1 MVWGREVFKDILVNK
16 EYYFSP
22 KSFRSKGTQIL
33 LGLFLTFF
41 IFLADV
47 IHIPFLSSFITQ
59 LDYRTYDQVVQLN
72 WRPHQTIPQVV
83 VIDIDNKSVQ
93 QEGRWPWP
101 RNKIAELI
109 NKLKQNGVVTI
120 GTDIVM
126 AEAEVNYAIG
136 LKDEL
141 KKMMPQLPSEQK
153 QFTNFLEQ
161 IAPRVDNDRILA
173 QSLLDHNVVLGFLF
187 HNDKEIRK
195 GALPLPLMN
204 PEDKYLYRDSLP
216 LYQFSGY
223 NGCLP
228 LFLNASTQA
237 GAVTNVP
244 DLDGTIRHGLMLA
257 SYENKLYPTLA
268 LATAMNYLMVKQ
280 VALKTD
286 NHKLL
291 GIQMGNVFIPTND
304 KGQILIPF
312 WGQIGSLNYYSA
324 TDILRD
330 KIDPKQ
336 LQGSIAV
343 IGSTIILLADLHQS
357 PVAQSFPGVEMVG
370 NMIQGIVGQQLVSE
384 FDWRTTQGKIYL
396 ILIGLLFT
404 LLFSFLSVS
413 RILILAVI
421 GILVLRALSIYLFVY
436 QSLYLPIALILTL
449 VVLLTLTNYGYL
461 FIIERRQKRKLNQ
474 LFGQYV
480 PEDYVKELVDSSH
493 QYSMEGQERNM
504 TVLFSDI
511 RNFTNL
517 SETLDAS
524 NVKRLLNAF
533 FTPITEIIFSFRGTI
548 DKYVGDMIV
557 AFWGAPMLDEDHAS
571 HAINCALTMAKQLP
585 QINEKIRE
593 KDLPAVSIGIGIG
606 TGLMNVG
613 DMGSEF
619 RRAYTVI
626 GDTVNLASRLQD
638 LTKFYKVMILVSD
651 KTRAGQDQFVWRTID
666 KITVKGRKSGLTIYQ
681 PIGKV
686 TDVSAE
692 IVTELDIY
700 HDALKDYYEQNWSSA
715 EKKFDMLLSKSPGIY
730 LYGMYLK
737 RIKEFMEIPPPE
749 NWDGI
754 FVHQHK

>member
-1 MVWGREVFKDILVNK
+1 MKK
-16 EYYFSP
+16 ERYFSP
-22 KSFRSKGTQIL
+22 KILKSKGTQIL
-33 LGLFLTFF
+33 LGLLVVVLIFF
-41 IFLADV
+41 ADV
-47 IHIPFLSSFITQ
+47 IQIPFLSSFITQ
-59 LDYRTYDQVVQLN
+59 LDYRTYDQVIQLN
-72 WRPHQTIPQVV
+72 WRPHQTIPRVV

-101 RNKIAELI
+101 RNKIADLI

-120 GTDIVM
+120 ATDIVM

-141 KKMMPQLPSEQK
+141 KKLMPQLSPEQK
-153 QFTNFLEQ
+153 QLPGLLNQ
-161 IAPRVDNDRILA
+161 IASKVDNDRILA
-173 QSLLDHNVVLGFLF
+173 EALLDHNVVLGFLF

-195 GALPLPLMN
+195 GELPLPLTN
-204 PEDKYLYRDSLP
+204 PEDKYLCKEDLP

-228 LFLNASTQA
+228 LFLKASTQA

-244 DLDGTIRHGLMLA
+244 DLDGTVRHGLMLA
-257 SYENKLYPTLA
+257 SYDNKLYPTLS
-268 LATAMNYLMVKQ
+268 LAAAMNYLMVKHIT
-280 VALKTD
+280 LKT
-286 NHKLL
+286 HHHQLY
-291 GIQMGNVFIPTND
+291 GIQIGNVLIPTNAH
-304 KGQILIPF
+304 GQILIPF
-312 WGQIGSLNYYSA
+312 WGQIGTLDYYSA

-330 KIDPKQ
+330 KINPEQ
-336 LQGSIAV
+336 LQGAIAV

-357 PVAQSFPGVEMVG
+357 PVTQSFPGVEMVG

-384 FDWRTTQGKIYL
+384 YDWRIPQGRLYL
-396 ILIGLLFT
+396 VLIGLLFT
-404 LLFSFLSVS
+404 FLFSFLSVS
-413 RILILAVI
+413 RMLILAVSSII
-421 GILVLRALSIYLFVY
+421 GIRVLSIYLFV
-436 QSLYLPIALILTL
+436 SKSFYLPIAL
-449 VVLLTLTNYGYL
+449 LLTLIVLQTLVNYSYL
-461 FIIERRQKRKLNQ
+461 FIIERRQKRKINQ

-480 PEDYVKELVDSSH
+480 PEDYVKELIESPE

-511 RNFTNL
+511 RNFTSV

-524 NVKRLLNAF
+524 HVKRLLNAF

-557 AFWGAPMLDEDHAS
+557 AFWGAPIQDEEHAS
-571 HAINCALTMAKQLP
+571 HAIMCALTMAKQLP
-585 QINEKIRE
+585 EINGKMQEKN
-593 KDLPAVSIGIGIG
+593 LPAVNFGIGLA

-638 LTKFYKVMILVSD
+638 LTKFYQVPILVSD
-651 KTRAGQDQFVWRTID
+651 GTRVGQEQFVWRTID

-681 PIGKV
+681 PLGKV
-686 TDVSAE
+686 SDVSEEAL
-692 IVTELDIY
+692 IELEAY
-700 HDALKDYYEQNWSSA
+700 HKALEEYYAQNWSSA
-715 EKKFDMLLSKSPGIY
+715 EEKFAMLKTKFPGVY
-730 LYGMYLK
+730 LYQMYRD
-737 RIKEFMEIPPPE
+737 RIKAFMETPPPE

-754 FVHQHK
+754 YMHQHK